1 MTGQVS
7 WNIFQNEQLTTC
19 LLQQKILDFSLSIQ
33 KIFDFNPPPPLQ
45 AENFVMIGFFTC
57 FKEIKNLSSWSIFF
71 LQAVNFYPYKK
82 ILNVNPAAEIFWIF
96 SLKQEIFGHH
106 HL

>member
-19 LLQQKILDFSLSIQ
+19 LLQQICFYFSLSIHA
-33 KIFDFNPPPPLQ
+33 Q
-45 AENFVMIGFFTC
+45 AENFVMIGFFTRI
-57 FKEIKNLSSWSIFF
+57 KEIKKLSSWSSFF
-71 LQAVNFYPYKK
+71 PQAVIFYPYKK

-96 SLKQEIFGHH
+96 TLNQEIFGHH